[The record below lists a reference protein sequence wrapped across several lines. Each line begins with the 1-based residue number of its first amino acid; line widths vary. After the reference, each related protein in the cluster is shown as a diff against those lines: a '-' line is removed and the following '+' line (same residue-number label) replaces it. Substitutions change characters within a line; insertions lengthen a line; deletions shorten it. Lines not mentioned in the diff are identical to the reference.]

1 MGTVTDFTPS
11 DLDFESLADPKLVSA
26 ARQTAED
33 TYRDLGSEEIAEL
46 RRRSKSDLFFF
57 SYGVLGYDLLSPR
70 LHGHLCRWLERTRRT
85 QYRVLLLPRGH
96 YKSTVLTI
104 SGSVQMALPN
114 DAGVQEHPWSLGTN
128 LKLLLAHENRESAS
142 RFLYEVSEAFLRKP
156 LMLALFPECIP
167 DRKRQRINKWELEL
181 PRTSHSKEPTFDT
194 IGAGGAAQG
203 RHYNRL
209 VLDDLIGEAARES
222 ATVMNTVLNWF
233 DNATSLLTR
242 PKLDGFDVIGTRWSF
257 KDVYQHAMEMY
268 GVDKELSI
276 LRCMKE
282 DEVPDGIAAAYLR
295 GAEENGEP
303 IFPEEFPPEF
313 LERLKKNPMVYAAQ
327 YANNPLESGL
337 TEFDVGWLKYYNK
350 RGGYLYVFDGD
361 GTRRVDIYEL
371 DRVLMVDPS
380 MGERNESDESGL
392 VLTGTD
398 HLGNIYIL
406 ETIKERLKPPDLIDA
421 MFGLYF
427 KWSPRLI
434 SFEDVAFSGLFAYWF
449 DEKCREMGVSPSI
462 FRYKPG
468 GRRSKRARILGMAN
482 YFADGRIYIDEDM
495 AKFKQEYEWFGIT
508 DSEHLLDAFA
518 QGPEI
523 WRYTRTREEAEKAEK
538 RVKAIIDQRSALTGY

>member
-1 MGTVTDFTPS
+1 MTDYTPN
-11 DLDFESLADPKLVSA
+11 DLDFATLADPKLVSA
-26 ARQTAED
+26 ARQDAED
-33 TYRDLGSEEIAEL
+33 TYRDLGSDEIAEL

-57 SYGVLGYDLLSPR
+57 SYGILGYDLLSPR

-104 SGSVQMALPN
+104 AGSVQMALPN
-114 DAGVQEHPWSLGTN
+114 DAGVQEHPWSLGPN

-142 RFLYEVSEAFLRKP
+142 RFLYEISEAFLRKP

-167 DRKRQRINKWELEL
+167 DRRHQRINKWELEL
-181 PRTSHSKEPTFDT
+181 PRSSHSKEPTFDT

-222 ATVMNTVLNWF
+222 ATVMTTVLNWF

-242 PKLDGFDVIGTRWSF
+242 PKLDGFDIIGTRWSF

-268 GVDKELSI
+268 GVDKEQSI
-276 LRCMKE
+276 LRCMKD

-295 GAEENGEP
+295 GAEENSQP

-361 GTRRVDIYEL
+361 GTRRVDIYDL

-427 KWSPRLI
+427 KWSPRMI

-468 GRRSKRARILGMAN
+468 GKRSKRARILGMAN
-482 YFADGRIYIDEDM
+482 YFADGRVYIDESM
-495 AKFKQEYEWFGIT
+495 IKFRQEYEWFGIT

-518 QGPEI
+518 QGPEV
-523 WRYTRTREEAEKAEK
+523 WRYTRSREEAEKAEK
-538 RVKAIIDQRSALTGY
+538 RVKEIIDQRSALTGY

>member
-1 MGTVTDFTPS
+1 MIDHTPTEEEFYN
-11 DLDFESLADPKLVSA
+11 LGDPKEISK
-26 ARQTAED
+26 ARQIAED
-33 TYRDLGSEEIAEL
+33 TYRDLGSDEIGEL
-46 RRRSKSDLFFF
+46 RRRAKSDLFFF
-57 SYGVLGYDLLSPR
+57 SYGILGYDLLSPR

-104 SGSVQMALPN
+104 AGSAQMALPN
-114 DAGVQEHPWSLGTN
+114 DAGVQEHPWSLGPN

-142 RFLYEVSEAFLRKP
+142 RFLYEISEAFLRKP

-167 DRKRQRINKWELEL
+167 DRRRQRINKWELEL

-222 ATVMNTVLNWF
+222 TTVMTTVLNWF
-233 DNATSLLTR
+233 DNSTSLLTR
-242 PKLDGFDVIGTRWSF
+242 PKLDGFDIIGTRWSF

-268 GVDKELSI
+268 GVDKELSV
-276 LRCMKE
+276 LRCMTE

-313 LERLKKNPMVYAAQ
+313 LNRLKKNPMVYAAQ

-337 TEFDVGWLKYYNK
+337 TEFDTGWLKYYNK
-350 RGGYLYVFDGD
+350 RGAYLYIFDGE
-361 GTRRVDIYEL
+361 GTRRVDVFDL
-371 DRVLMVDPS
+371 DRVILIDPS

-392 VLTGTD
+392 VVTGTD
-398 HLGNIYIL
+398 SSGNIYIL
-406 ETIKERLKPPDLIDA
+406 ETIKERLKPPDLMDA
-421 MFGLYF
+421 LFGLYF
-427 KWSPRLI
+427 KWSPRCI
-434 SFEDVAFSGLFAYWF
+434 SFEDVVFSGLFAYWF
-449 DEKCREMGVSPSI
+449 DEKCREMGVTPTI
-462 FRYKPG
+462 YRYKPG
-468 GRRSKRARILGMAN
+468 GKRSKRARILGMGN
-482 YFADGRIYIDEDM
+482 YFADGRVFLGEGM
-495 AKFKQEYEWFGIT
+495 TKFKQEFEWFGIT

-518 QGPEI
+518 QGPEV
-523 WRYTRTREEAEKAEK
+523 WRYTKTREEAKKSEE
-538 RVKAIIDQRSALTGY
+538 RVKELIEQRSALTGY